1 MKIKRFVIGSL
12 VLVAVA
18 ASTIA
23 IAFESNSTSFS
34 KISPSDSDVVAIDVS
49 GAVLFKGKH
58 YFKKGVKLREI
69 LNVVK
74 ENNADLSNIDMN
86 KEYKN
91 NVKIF
96 IPSLKNN
103 FDNDVNKQIHWLE
116 LNDEQ
121 QLRKLGISVNV
132 SKQLVQLRR
141 KKSKVKWDD
150 IQSLRGIGEKTFS
163 KLKRVLVL

>member
-1 MKIKRFVIGSL
+1 MRIKRFVIGSL

-23 IAFESNSTSFS
+23 ITFDSNRTSFY

-58 YFKKGVKLREI
+58 YFKKGVKLKEI

-74 ENNADLSNIDMN
+74 ENNADLSNVDMN
-86 KEYKN
+86 KEYTN

-96 IPSLKNN
+96 IPFLKNN

-121 QLRKLGISVNV
+121 QLRKLGVSANV
-132 SKQLVQLRR
+132 SRQLVQLRR
-141 KKSKVKWDD
+141 NKSKVRWDD
-150 IQSLRGIGEKTFS
+150 IRSLKGIGDKTFL
-163 KLKRVLVL
+163 KLKKVLIL